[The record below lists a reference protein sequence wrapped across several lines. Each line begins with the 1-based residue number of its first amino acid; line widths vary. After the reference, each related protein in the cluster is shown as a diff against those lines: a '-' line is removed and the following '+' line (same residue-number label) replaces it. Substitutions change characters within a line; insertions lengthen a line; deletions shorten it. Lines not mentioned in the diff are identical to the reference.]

1 MKKLKL
7 GSKLSI
13 QKETIALLNEKQLSA
28 VKGGGPTYQTTQP
41 TVQGMGGCTGQSQ
54 ITGCATFYATCGC

>member
-13 QKETIALLNEKQLSA
+13 RKETIALLNEKQLSA
-28 VKGGGPTYQTTQP
+28 VNGGGPTNQTTQP
-41 TVQGMGGCTGQSQ
+41 TVQGMGGCTGISQ
-54 ITGCATFYATCGC
+54 ITGCPSLYATCGC